1 MTTINIPES
10 ENLDEQHIR
19 RSRTVTVF
27 AWLLLFQALGLS
39 ILSAV
44 NFASI
49 NFEWQ
54 ITHQDFY
61 MDLPSGLRGWAFA
74 SLSILALFTALRF
87 FRLSKSAWVHAMLIQ
102 GLNLSLAIGLYVQQK
117 PFYVYPLML
126 YCIFMVLY
134 LNYSDVL
141 NTFRSEEAVKEW
153 GAINEP

>member
-1 MTTINIPES
+1 M
-10 ENLDEQHIR
+10 Q

-39 ILSAV
+39 IISAL
-44 NFASI
+44 NFSSI

-74 SLSILALFTALRF
+74 TLSLLALLTGVRF
-87 FRLSKSAWVHAMLIQ
+87 FRLRESAWLHAMLIQ
-102 GLNLSLAIGLYVQQK
+102 GLNLSLAIGLYLQQK
-117 PFYVYPLML
+117 PFYVYPLMV

-141 NTFRSEEAVKEW
+141 NTFGSEEALKEW
-153 GAINEP
+153 GGIDEP